1 LQKKDNDKRVAAL
14 LLVLYLKSAIFA
26 STYITLPMKRIAFV
40 LLAFSIAI
48 NVKAQ
53 QTKTDSIRKED
64 FTDDWAALHHYQ
76 AENKALG
83 DPKPGEKR
91 VVFLGSS
98 IFEFWKTKVPEF
110 FNGRPYLDRGISG
123 QISPQLLIR
132 FRQDV
137 IDLKPK
143 AVIILAGSND
153 ISSSTG
159 HVSNETIMNNVKSMA
174 ELAKLNGIKVILC
187 QYLPVFE
194 YPWRKGI
201 KPADKIISLNKEIKA
216 YAEANNFIIL
226 DYFSPLVDER
236 NGQKAEL
243 TTDGVH
249 PNVAGYKVMA
259 GVTEAAIAKALK

>member
-1 LQKKDNDKRVAAL
+1 MKKIL
-14 LLVLYLKSAIFA
+14 LIPV
-26 STYITLPMKRIAFV
+26 
-40 LLAFSIAI
+40 LAFYVSTLY
-48 NVKAQ
+48 AQ
-53 QTKTDSIRKED
+53 QNGTDTLKKED
-64 FTDDWAALHHYQ
+64 FKDDWAALSHYK
-76 AENKALG
+76 AENKQLG

-91 VVFLGSS
+91 VIFLGSS
-98 IFEFWKTKVPEF
+98 IFEFWKAKVPDF
-110 FNGRPYLDRGISG
+110 FKDRPYFDRGIAG

-153 ISSSTG
+153 IAANTG
-159 HVSNETIMNNVKSMA
+159 HVNNETIMDNIRSMA
-174 ELAKLNGIKVILC
+174 ELAKLHGIKVILC
-187 QYLPVFE
+187 EYLPVFE

-216 YAEANNFIIL
+216 YAGANNFILL
-226 DYFSPLVDER
+226 DYFSPLVDEH

-249 PNVAGYKVMA
+249 PNVSGYKIMA
-259 GVTEAAIAKALK
+259 TVTEAAIAKALK